1 MRAEIAV
8 IGGSGIYD
16 VDLIEDAERIEIDTP
31 YGRSPEMLVGRYSG
45 RKIVFLPR
53 HGKGHTVPPHLVNYR
68 ANIWAL
74 KELGVE
80 RVIATTAVGSL
91 NPRMKPGQLVLLDQ
105 FVDFTK
111 RRPTTFYEGG
121 EKGVVH
127 VDMSVP
133 YCPELR
139 GVMLKTARGLN
150 LSLRPGATYACT
162 EGPRFET
169 PAEIKMIRR
178 AGCDVVGMT
187 NVPESILAREL
198 EMCYA
203 AISIVTNFA
212 AGISK
217 SKLTSQEVMDIMA
230 SNVHKVKKLIFSAVP
245 MIPTVRSCPCR
256 KALEGAFVKA

>member
-16 VDLIEDAERIEIDTP
+16 LDLIEDAQRAEIDTP
-31 YGRSPEMLVGRYSG
+31 YGRSPEMLIGRFCG
-45 RKIVFLPR
+45 RKVVFLPR
-53 HGKGHTVPPHLVNYR
+53 HGKGHTLPPHLVNYR

-91 NPRMKPGQLVLLDQ
+91 NPRMRPGQLVLLDQ

-111 RRPTTFYEGG
+111 RRPNTFYEGG
-121 EKGVVH
+121 DMGVVH
-127 VDMSVP
+127 IDMTMP

-139 GVMLKTARGLN
+139 DVLLKTARRLKLN
-150 LSLRPGATYACT
+150 LLPKATYACT

-217 SKLTSQEVMDIMA
+217 TKLTSQEVMEIMA
-230 SNVHKVKKLIFSAVP
+230 SNIHKVKKLIFSAVP
-245 MIPTVRSCPCR
+245 AIPTVRSCPCR
-256 KALEGAFVKA
+256 KALEGAVVKT